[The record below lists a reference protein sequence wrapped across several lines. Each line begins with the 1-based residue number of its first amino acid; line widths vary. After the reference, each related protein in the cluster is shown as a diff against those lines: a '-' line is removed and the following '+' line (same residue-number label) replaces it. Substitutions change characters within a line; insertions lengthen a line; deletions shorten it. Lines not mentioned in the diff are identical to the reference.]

1 MKEENS
7 TYFSSLFY
15 SGLLMFYQVKTETFD
30 DLLMLDDERLDKS
43 KLFSFGDR
51 VTTRLISQGFYS
63 KICNPE
69 Q

>member
-7 TYFSSLFY
+7 TYFSSLFLY

-43 KLFSFGDR
+43 KLFFPLEIGLQHD
-51 VTTRLISQGFYS
+51 
-63 KICNPE
+63 
-69 Q
+69 